1 MRESMNC
8 VVFATLIEDRKMAAG
23 ICAAA
28 MLHLGCTAIGL
39 SGWPCPLLSALGVP
53 CPGCGLSRATLAL
66 LRGEIGHALTL
77 HAFAPVLLGS
87 VTVLFAAA
95 ILAPDARQ
103 RLSKTIRK
111 IEIRTRTT
119 AWMLLALLTYW
130 TLRLA
135 LDGKRFIAL
144 VT

>member
-1 MRESMNC
+1 MNS

-23 ICAAA
+23 VCGAA

-39 SGWPCPLLSALGVP
+39 SGWPCPLLSVSGVP

-66 LRGEIGHALTL
+66 LRGEVGHALTL
-77 HAFAPVLLGS
+77 HAFAPVLLGA

-95 ILAPDARQ
+95 VLAPDARQ
-103 RLSKTIRK
+103 RLGKTIRE
-111 IEIRTRTT
+111 IEIRTRIT
-119 AWMLLALLTYW
+119 AWILLGLLAYW

-144 VT
+144 IT